1 MNEFEWDICLAF
13 AKGEIGTSALFDYFS
28 SLKVTHSTLAIT
40 ILDREIA
47 LKNPVG
53 INGALLLFNRFGFS
67 EGVLPSLRAI
77 TLDEWHRDQ
86 EWIATVLGEF
96 HKPEDVPLLMQMAF
110 AKFEHIEI
118 EGYDSL
124 LLKCMR
130 ALGKFDCQQALDG
143 LIVISKVDNVDVA
156 EEIQWHID
164 QVRQRMANKAQLPG

>member
-1 MNEFEWDICLAF
+1 MFGFHKEL
-13 AKGEIGTSALFDYFS
+13 L
-28 SLKVTHSTLAIT
+28 TL
-40 ILDREIA
+40 LRPIA
-47 LKNPVG
+47 LRDWHHNQ
-53 INGALLLFNRFGFS
+53 
-67 EGVLPSLRAI
+67 EAI
-77 TLDEWHRDQ
+77 AA
-86 EWIATVLGEF
+86 ILGDF
-96 HKPEDVPLLMQMAF
+96 HQPEDVPLLMQMAF

-118 EGYDSL
+118 EGCDSL